1 MKLFLILPMLLTCA
15 FGKWHMYK
23 HNDIPHNKI
32 VSGTAFMPSSTT
44 KLFALAT
51 TRRGSPI
58 TRLWERIFTNG
69 KWQWVNH
76 YAPSLQREEH
86 LLSTP
91 CVLSD
96 GKLFVI
102 TNHGRLVERFWDGHT
117 WKWVIHGKPSRFKWL
132 STIKCVATH
141 GNGLDRVIM
150 VGTDGNVYERLW
162 RQGAWRWWE
171 ISSPVGIRV
180 SFTVMLIFTRFSSK
194 ALYAPG
200 NGLNDSGD

>member
-23 HNDIPHNKI
+23 HNDIPHNKV
-32 VSGTAFMPSSTT
+32 VSGMAFMPSSTT
-44 KLFALAT
+44 KLFTLAT

-180 SFTVMLIFTRFSSK
+180 SLTVMLIFTNYSSN